1 MIWGTRLSL
10 FFRVQSYLLTEIS
23 SVVCNI
29 DDSYYVCSIV
39 TKQEKRKP
47 GNEASLEPLKSSSG
61 RLSEVKPQVTLVDG
75 NTTESVDIKVGQNY
89 TLIMFVLDQYSLAGQ
104 LVTVVSLILEG
115 GISVE

>member
-47 GNEASLEPLKSSSG
+47 GNEATTLLLRDQEKLMPKAFLIVYRVALLEL
-61 RLSEVKPQVTLVDG
+61 EF
-75 NTTESVDIKVGQNY
+75 KV
-89 TLIMFVLDQYSLAGQ
+89 LA
-104 LVTVVSLILEG
+104 LTSA
-115 GISVE
+115 SY

>member
-23 SVVCNI
+23 SVACNI

-47 GNEASLEPLKSSSG
+47 GNEASRCNL
-61 RLSEVKPQVTLVDG
+61 
-75 NTTESVDIKVGQNY
+75 
-89 TLIMFVLDQYSLAGQ
+89 
-104 LVTVVSLILEG
+104 
-115 GISVE
+115 